1 MIYLNMSI
9 RTTNSKIKTRL
20 LFYSI
25 QHDMQDLCHLS
36 ITLRHITY
44 YMPIK
49 SRQINCRLDIDNC

>member
-1 MIYLNMSI
+1 MSI